1 MGNENKI
8 YRIAL
13 IEPSP
18 IVRAGIQ
25 SLIETNKTFKIVGWI
40 SDMNHLSEHL
50 AMMQADIVMIN
61 PAVIE
66 FHRRLALRTV
76 FQDFQ
81 DTLLVAIV
89 YGYTDA
95 EALKQ
100 YQGVIDIY
108 DDRLKMETKLKA
120 IINTISEPG
129 ENTENYELSEREK
142 EILVAV
148 AKGMTNKEIGDLH
161 NISVHTV
168 ISHRKNISRKT
179 GIKSVSGMTVYA
191 LLNNLIGQNEIY

>member
-1 MGNENKI
+1 MANENKI

-25 SLIETNKTFKIVGWI
+25 AIIETNRAFKIAGWI
-40 SDMNHLSEHL
+40 SDLNHLSEHL
-50 AMMQADIVMIN
+50 AMMQADMVIVN
-61 PAVIE
+61 PVVIE
-66 FHRRLALRTV
+66 FHRRLAIKSI
-76 FQDFQ
+76 FQDFPNL
-81 DTLLVAIV
+81 LLVAIV

-95 EALKQ
+95 EVLKQ
-100 YQGVIDIY
+100 YHGVIDIY
-108 DDRLKMETKLKA
+108 DDRLKIEAKLRG
-120 IINTISEPG
+120 IVNTVSEPN

-148 AKGMTNKEIGDLH
+148 AKGMTNKEIADLH

-191 LLNNLIGQNEIY
+191 LLNNLIVQNEIY

>member
-8 YRIAL
+8 HRILL

-18 IVRAGIQ
+18 VVRAGIQ
-25 SLIETNKTFKIVGWI
+25 AIIESNKAFKIVGWI
-40 SDMNHLSEHL
+40 PDLYHLSEHL
-50 AMMQADIVMIN
+50 AMMRADIVIIN
-61 PAVIE
+61 PVVVE
-66 FHRRLALRTV
+66 FHRRFSLKTI
-76 FQDFQ
+76 FQDFPEIIP
-81 DTLLVAIV
+81 VAIV
-89 YGYTDA
+89 YGHMDI

-100 YQGVIDIY
+100 YQAVIDIY
-108 DDRLKMETKLKA
+108 DNQLKIEAKLRDVV
-120 IINTISEPG
+120 NTIFEPS

-142 EILVAV
+142 EILIAV
-148 AKGMTNKEIGDLH
+148 AKGMTNKEIADTH

-191 LLNNLIGQNEIY
+191 LLNNLIDQNKIY

>member
-1 MGNENKI
+1 MANDNKI

-25 SLIETNKTFKIVGWI
+25 ALLEPNRTLKIAGWI
-40 SDMNHLSEHL
+40 SDMNHLTEHL
-50 AMMQADIVMIN
+50 AMMQPDIVLIN
-61 PAVIE
+61 PVVIE
-66 FHRRLALRTV
+66 FHRRLSIKSL
-76 FQDFQ
+76 FQDFPNL
-81 DTLLVAIV
+81 LLVAIV

-95 EALKQ
+95 EVLKQ
-100 YQGVIDIY
+100 YHGVIDIY
-108 DDRLKMETKLKA
+108 DDRLKMETKLRN
-120 IINTISEPG
+120 IVNTVSESG

-148 AKGMTNKEIGDLH
+148 AKGMTNKEIADSH
-161 NISVHTV
+161 NISIHTV

-179 GIKSVSGMTVYA
+179 GIKSVSGLTVYA
-191 LLNNLIGQNEIY
+191 LLNNLIEQNEIY